1 MAAVGKLE
9 QAGHHVSDAIEN
21 VVDEAHAQAEH
32 AETSTGLDH
41 RKLVMWIFIASECIF
56 FAALMATY
64 LVYRGKTP
72 HEDGLGHLSVP
83 VASFN
88 TFILLASSLTMVLS
102 LQAIEQG
109 KRGRMI
115 LLLVLTAV
123 FGLAFLGG
131 QVFEY
136 YELLIEGI
144 SIDSNLFGATFF
156 TLTGF
161 HGTHVAVGVLWI
173 VMLIIRALRGGITQH
188 NHLAVELGGLYWH
201 FVDLVWV
208 VLFTIIY
215 LI

>member
-1 MAAVGKLE
+1 MAVAGNLE
-9 QAGHHVSDAIEN
+9 QAGHRAGEALEHI
-21 VVDEAHAQAEH
+21 VDEAEAQAVH

-41 RKLVMWIFIASECIF
+41 RKLVMWVFIASETIF

-64 LVYRGKTP
+64 LVYRGHTP
-72 HEDGLGHLSVP
+72 HEEGLGHLSIP

-88 TFILLASSLTMVLS
+88 TFILLASSLTMVMS
-102 LQAIEQG
+102 LQQIENG
-109 KRGRMI
+109 KRRRMI
-115 LLLVLTAV
+115 LFLVLTAV
-123 FGLAFLGG
+123 FGLMFLGG

-136 YELLIEGI
+136 NELLKEGI
-144 SIDSNLFGATFF
+144 SIDTNLFGATFF

-161 HGTHVAVGVLWI
+161 HGTHVAVGILWI
-173 VMLIIRALRGGITQH
+173 IMLIVRALRGGVTPQ